1 MVRSPP
7 RPASMSG
14 TSPRRHRS
22 SFVASE
28 SSLQPPP
35 ARPTRFRE
43 DLHRAS
49 GQVDNAMQWVAF
61 FQAIC
66 PVVPYANP
74 IRLNVPDTV
83 LLTPQGAPSIWYHS
97 SASSG
102 GVLKRKQ
109 PAHMTANAILAAF
122 VGPHPDVVG
131 PTEAVAVVRFGF
143 SSRVMS
149 RADFAILCD
158 DMNGHKLTPL
168 RPTGPSLPSVPF
180 CLQRY
185 IRPQDDKRYIVS
197 FSLHPPCQGHSKPAM
212 CDVFVAPYS
221 KRYHLGQAEVVSHPE
236 RTEKPVPPPL
246 FADRKASYDFHMG
259 VRDAKLVSPVSL
271 MKHLTV
277 TLAHHINSHHVTN
290 PVQGIVCEYIVG
302 ADDDIVY
309 MTGVLGVSCMHD
321 AMPSWEL
328 LAHADPE
335 SHLICQHHAQLRANA
350 ATPRRPPPPD
360 KTAPTPSTQTPRFP
374 SVPNAQVSS
383 TDEWTRGVASADRCP
398 RYKNA
403 SPSKFFRDGK
413 FVTKLSAMQCES
425 SCRLHLPMHRACR
438 PALMVDLARQVED
451 FREDL
456 VQQTERCIKAE
467 ERAVACVHETYVA
480 TQHRVATDAKLATL
494 QRDHMH
500 QRERW
505 ECQYMLSEDLA
516 MRAFDCLTQQAARIA
531 TLEARN
537 SAHDVQLQHQVAQSR
552 YELDKLRLQDAAWAA
567 QVVAKDVEIARLL
580 GDQEK
585 ARQQAIAD
593 TLQREGSQAYVH
605 SLRAQIS
612 LLKREKEVLRK
623 EATRYMAERDDL
635 LRVLPVVTSIADK
648 KASKPIRV
656 NVSDL
661 FEPGDNAKEINML
674 QLMLTSH
681 TKALKGVFQGLTLQS
696 VGASAAAG
704 GKATLLSLP
713 AFVNFAT
720 ACGFLQNVSLDE
732 LHAMVQK
739 ATKDDRKAASDDKGA
754 IPSSAGLT
762 YTQFCEC
769 LVRLAHVLYKTE
781 LPQLTKRF
789 AYLIDNDL
797 ASYEKSKFASD
808 IKEDEGDGCGHD

>member
-1 MVRSPP
+1 
-7 RPASMSG
+7 
-14 TSPRRHRS
+14 
-22 SFVASE
+22 
-28 SSLQPPP
+28 
-35 ARPTRFRE
+35 
-43 DLHRAS
+43 
-49 GQVDNAMQWVAF
+49 
-61 FQAIC
+61 
-66 PVVPYANP
+66 
-74 IRLNVPDTV
+74 
-83 LLTPQGAPSIWYHS
+83 
-97 SASSG
+97 
-102 GVLKRKQ
+102 
-109 PAHMTANAILAAF
+109 
-122 VGPHPDVVG
+122 
-131 PTEAVAVVRFGF
+131 
-143 SSRVMS
+143 
-149 RADFAILCD
+149 
-158 DMNGHKLTPL
+158 
-168 RPTGPSLPSVPF
+168 
-180 CLQRY
+180 
-185 IRPQDDKRYIVS
+185 
-197 FSLHPPCQGHSKPAM
+197 
-212 CDVFVAPYS
+212 
-221 KRYHLGQAEVVSHPE
+221 
-236 RTEKPVPPPL
+236 
-246 FADRKASYDFHMG
+246 
-259 VRDAKLVSPVSL
+259 
-271 MKHLTV
+271 
-277 TLAHHINSHHVTN
+277 
-290 PVQGIVCEYIVG
+290 
-302 ADDDIVY
+302 
-309 MTGVLGVSCMHD
+309 
-321 AMPSWEL
+321 
-328 LAHADPE
+328 
-335 SHLICQHHAQLRANA
+335 
-350 ATPRRPPPPD
+350 
-360 KTAPTPSTQTPRFP
+360 
-374 SVPNAQVSS
+374 
-383 TDEWTRGVASADRCP
+383 
-398 RYKNA
+398 
-403 SPSKFFRDGK
+403 
-413 FVTKLSAMQCES
+413 
-425 SCRLHLPMHRACR
+425 
-438 PALMVDLARQVED
+438 MVDLARQVED

-516 MRAFDCLTQQAARIA
+516 MRAFDCLTVRQVRHRAVRSHRSGQQQAARIA

-567 QVVAKDVEIARLL
+567 QVVSKDVEIARLL

-661 FEPGDNAKEINML
+661 FEPG
-674 QLMLTSH
+674 
-681 TKALKGVFQGLTLQS
+681 
-696 VGASAAAG
+696 
-704 GKATLLSLP
+704 
-713 AFVNFAT
+713 
-720 ACGFLQNVSLDE
+720 NVSLDE

-808 IKEDEGDGCGHD
+808 IKEDESDGCGHD